1 MAYTD
6 YETRKHWGS
15 LDKKALN
22 KWVDE
27 LEVDE
32 SEIVDTITSF
42 GYDSND
48 INSHIYAT
56 LYIAGNTYLKTLRD
70 FCDENDIIYS
80 GSKLDENN
88 DHQLLSIYTN
98 YLDSGFDSEVNDYIT
113 PNPTEQEIIDFLKVI
128 DIDCSEF
135 EQKLEELDR

>member
-1 MAYTD
+1 M
-6 YETRKHWGS
+6 
-15 LDKKALN
+15 KKIKEN
-22 KWVDE
+22 KKFN
-27 LEVDE
+27 L
-32 SEIVDTITSF
+32 I
-42 GYDSND
+42 
-48 INSHIYAT
+48 
-56 LYIAGNTYLKTLRD
+56 K
-70 FCDENDIIYS
+70 IIGLLLFTCGIFMVVYNYS
-80 GSKLDENN
+80 TKVKLDENN